1 MEDMKEVKLS
11 LAQKTKAKILTEG
24 LKIPKASLEM
34 SVDATEIRPKIKEHW
49 LKLDA
54 IFLVAMAEII
64 YTKMPHMNVSWAED
78 GGGSKLMLHE
88 DLNFGFAIQ
97 AKSGLTVVT
106 IKDVEHKN
114 IWQLNSEIKELAEK
128 AKNNRL
134 GVSCFEPKPNIVFNN
149 VGVYPNT
156 VRGDSLMQPW
166 NTLMI
171 SAFSIIDNPVVFK
184 GYIMSRPMMN
194 VCLFFDHRSI
204 DGDAAALFLNLLKEK
219 LENFN

>member
-1 MEDMKEVKLS
+1 MKELKLS
-11 LAQKTKAKILTEG
+11 LVQKTKAKILTEG
-24 LKIPKASLEM
+24 LKIPKASLEI
-34 SVDATEIRPKIKEHW
+34 SVDATGIRPKIKEHW

-54 IFLVAMAEII
+54 IFLAAIAEII
-64 YTKMPHMNVSWAED
+64 YVKMPHMNVSWLEAE
-78 GGGSKLMLHE
+78 GGPKLVLHE
-88 DLNFGFAIQ
+88 DLNFGLAIQ
-97 AKSGLTVVT
+97 AKSGLAVVT

-114 IWQLNSEIKELAEK
+114 IWQLNSEIKEIAEK

-134 GVSCFEPKPNIVFNN
+134 GVSYFEPKPNIVFNN

-156 VRGDSLMQPW
+156 IRGDSLMQPW

-171 SAFSIIDNPVVFK
+171 SAFSIIDTPIVFK

-204 DGDAAALFLNLLKEK
+204 DGATAAEFLNLLKER
-219 LENFN
+219 LENFC